1 MPNGD
6 LLKQL
11 FRNYKS
17 SNNPGFEAVA
27 QQIIVEERQ
36 KNHHVLA
43 NDLQRILANESV
55 AARRN
60 GHVHPLPRNQ
70 EEDAGLLEIRHPDKY
85 WSDLIISKVGCSFVA
100 RSLVVKR

>member
-17 SNNPGFEAVA
+17 SDNPGFEAVA
-27 QQIIVEERQ
+27 QQIIAKERQ

-43 NDLQRILANESV
+43 NDLQRILANGRWQRGERATFTPCRV
-55 AARRN
+55 TRKKTPVCWRFAT
-60 GHVHPLPRNQ
+60 
-70 EEDAGLLEIRHPDKY
+70 
-85 WSDLIISKVGCSFVA
+85 LINIGPI
-100 RSLVVKR
+100 

>member
-17 SNNPGFEAVA
+17 SDNPSFEAVA
-27 QQIIVEERQ
+27 QQIIAEEQQ

-43 NDLQRILANESV
+43 NDLQRILANGAV

-60 GHVHPLPRNQ
+60 GHVHPLPRN
-70 EEDAGLLEIRHPDKY
+70 
-85 WSDLIISKVGCSFVA
+85 
-100 RSLVVKR
+100 